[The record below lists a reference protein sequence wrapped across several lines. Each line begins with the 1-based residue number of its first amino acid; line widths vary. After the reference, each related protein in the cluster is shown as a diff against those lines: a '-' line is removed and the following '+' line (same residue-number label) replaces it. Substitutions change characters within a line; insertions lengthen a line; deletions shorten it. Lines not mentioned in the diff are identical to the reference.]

1 MRQQRRALVSQTAVA
16 NTDFSAGFTGTARL
30 SAANT
35 AARFNPANSA
45 AWTVAAFVYPTE
57 LTPGTYYPYVR
68 LAGTSAATDGWYIQR
83 GGAANLFQV
92 GYSNGTNYFNVDSTA
107 ATLNTWHFVI
117 GTWFN
122 TGASPTIEIRVYGP
136 LGNLADT
143 TNTGTGF
150 VNAAATGALTL
161 GGLGGGTL
169 PGEAHIDK
177 VGIWGRALA
186 SSAEADVLWNGG
198 AGLTGTA
205 IASTSLSDALY
216 YWDLDESDGTASW
229 PATVGGVAL
238 AQTGTVTRQ
247 ARAGQ

>member
-1 MRQQRRALVSQTAVA
+1 MSRVARRWLTTQAGLGG
-16 NTDFSAGFTGTARL
+16 DFSAAFTGTARL

-35 AARFNPANSA
+35 AGRFNPAHSVA
-45 AWTVAAFVYPTE
+45 LTVAAFVYPTE

-68 LAGTSAATDGWYIQR
+68 VAGTSAAADGWYIQR

-107 ATLNTWHFVI
+107 ATLNTWHFLV

-150 VNAAATGALTL
+150 VNASATVDLV
-161 GGLGGGTL
+161 LGGGL
-169 PGEAHIDK
+169 QSGEAHIDK
-177 VGIWGRALA
+177 VGIWSRALA
-186 SSAEADVLWNGG
+186 GGEADTLWNGG
-198 AGLTGTA
+198 EGLTGSALAGAGLTTN
-205 IASTSLSDALY
+205 LLY
-216 YWDLDESDGTASW
+216 YWDLDEMTGTPTW
-229 PATVGGVAL
+229 PAFSGGVSL
-238 AQTGTVTRQ
+238 TQTGTVSQ
-247 ARAGQ
+247 AARAGH